1 MSFLSI
7 EHSKLAY
14 RADFALYGTS
24 VLALAAFLLT
34 RAPPQLALLGL
45 VVAGLASWS
54 AIEYALHRFVLHGL
68 EPFRRWHVQHH
79 ERPAALIC
87 APTLLS
93 ATLIGT
99 LVFLPTVLL
108 AGWWPA
114 GALTLGVLIGYLGY
128 AITHHALHH
137 WHSDNAW
144 LKRRKR
150 WHAVHHHSGQA
161 ACYGVT
167 SALWDHVFGSTPRA
181 SITSHAAQAT
191 WLQRFLSCW

>member
-1 MSFLSI
+1 MGILSI

-14 RADFALYGTS
+14 HADFALYGAS
-24 VLALAAFLLT
+24 VVALAAFLLAD
-34 RAPPQLALLGL
+34 APPQLDLLGL

-54 AIEYALHRFVLHGL
+54 AIEYVLHRFVLHSL
-68 EPFRRWHVQHH
+68 EPFRRWHAEHH
-79 ERPAALIC
+79 ERPTALIC

-99 LVFLPTVLL
+99 LVFLPAVLL

-114 GALTLGVLIGYLGY
+114 CALTLGVLIGYLGY

-137 WHSDNAW
+137 WHSNNAW

-150 WHAVHHHSGQA
+150 WHALHHHSGQA

-167 SALWDHVFGSTPRA
+167 SPLWDHVFGSTYHAPRA
-181 SITSHAAQAT
+181 APAAQAT